1 MFTFTKLIFIILTH
15 TGGNMIKSNLPVIL
29 LKDLVLLPYQ
39 EVRVELKSEVSK
51 KVTSI
56 SKLYHDSEVLIV
68 CPLNSLEEIP
78 DASDLPKIGV
88 VGKIRSN
95 IDLPNGNQRVII
107 EGLYR
112 VRIISYVNYSNEEE
126 VLDSIITNID
136 RNSDSELEATAYL
149 RKLMSELENYIE
161 KNPFVTNSI
170 MSQIKGNTSLD
181 RLTDLVANF
190 LSLSFE
196 KKLNLMLDTS
206 SISRAKVLIKE
217 IAIENAL
224 IDLESKIETEIKKN
238 LDDEQK
244 EYILKEKIK
253 IIQSELGET
262 NPRDEGIKN
271 LKERI
276 KKTKLPERIAK
287 KIFTELERYEATS
300 EVSPDAS
307 VIRNYIE
314 YLLTVPWY
322 KETRDEKDLNRIE
335 KKLNSSHYGL
345 FEAKM
350 RIVEYIAVKSITPD
364 IQSPIICLVG
374 PPGVGKTTFA
384 ESISDALNRKFV
396 KISLGGMSDSAE
408 LVGHRRAYIGS
419 NPGKIVSS
427 LIKCESNNPV
437 FLLDEV
443 DKIKSDYKGDPSSTL
458 LDILDTSQNKR
469 FVDNYIDEEVDLS
482 NILFILTANDIN
494 SIPVALLDRL
504 EIIELSG
511 YSDQEKYIIAKEY
524 LVPFLI
530 KKHGLKNNVIKFE
543 DTAIMKMIT
552 DYTNEAGVRELERC
566 ISKIIRK
573 VITEHS
579 KSSRKVVSVR
589 IRNED
594 LFKYLRSELNNR
606 EDIKK
611 ITCSGVVRAVAYTPM
626 GGTTLDIECSSFKG
640 TGKYTY
646 TGSLGKVTTESIE
659 VAISYIRSNYK
670 EFNIEED
677 FFSTH
682 DIHINFTEG
691 RIQKDGPSAGVAI
704 VTSILSHIKN
714 KIIDSSISMTGE
726 ITLTGDVLKIG
737 GFKEKAIASVR
748 NKIKTLYIP
757 NTNLNDIDLLDKE
770 LINNIKF
777 ISINNYKDIYKKIFS

>member
-1 MFTFTKLIFIILTH
+1 
-15 TGGNMIKSNLPVIL
+15 MIKSNLPVIL

-51 KVTSI
+51 KVTEI

-112 VRIISYVNYSNEEE
+112 VKIISYVNYSNEED
-126 VLDSIITNID
+126 VLDSIITNIEHSQD
-136 RNSDSELEATAYL
+136 GELEATAYL
-149 RKLMSELENYIE
+149 RKLIGELENYID

-181 RLTDLVANF
+181 KVTDLISNF
-190 LSLSFE
+190 LPLSFE

-206 SISRAKVLIKE
+206 CISRSKILIKE

-224 IDLESKIETEIKKN
+224 TDLEGKIETDIKKS

-253 IIQSELGET
+253 IIKNELGESDPKEDT
-262 NPRDEGIKN
+262 IQNFKEKN
-271 LKERI
+271 SKL
-276 KKTKLPERIAK
+276 KLPDRIRK
-287 KIFTELERYEATS
+287 KVNSELERFESTS
-300 EVSPDAS
+300 EMSPDAG

-314 YLLTVPWY
+314 YLLSVPWY
-322 KETRDEKDLNRIE
+322 KETKDEKDLNKIE

-345 FEAKM
+345 FEAKQ
-350 RIVEYIAVKSITPD
+350 RIVEYIAVKSLASD

-384 ESISDALNRKFV
+384 ESISISLNRKFV

-482 NILFILTANDIN
+482 KILFVLTANDIN
-494 SIPVALLDRL
+494 SIPSALLDRL

-511 YSDQEKYIIAKEY
+511 YSDQEKLTIAKDY
-524 LVPFLI
+524 LIPFLI
-530 KKHGLKNNVIKFE
+530 KRHGLKNNVIKFE
-543 DTAIMKMIT
+543 DSAIKRIIE

-573 VITEHS
+573 IITEYT
-579 KSSRKVVSVR
+579 KLSRKIVSIR
-589 IRNED
+589 IKDDDLYAYLKTEYNKKNET
-594 LFKYLRSELNNR
+594 KT
-606 EDIKK
+606 
-611 ITCSGVVRAVAYTPM
+611 ITNYGVVRAVAYTPM
-626 GGTTLDIECSSFKG
+626 GGVTLDIECSSYKG

-646 TGSLGKVTTESIE
+646 TGSLGKITTESIE
-659 VAISYIRSNYK
+659 VAISYIRSNSNY
-670 EFNIEED
+670 FNIDED
-677 FFSTH
+677 FFNTH
-682 DIHINFTEG
+682 DIHIHFTEG
-691 RIQKDGPSAGVAI
+691 SVQKDGPSAGIAI
-704 VTSILSHIKN
+704 VTAILSHIKHI
-714 KIIDSSISMTGE
+714 IIDSSISMTGE
-726 ITLTGDVLKIG
+726 MTLSGDILKVG
-737 GFKEKAIASVR
+737 GIKEKTIAAVR
-748 NKIKTLYIP
+748 NKINKLYIP
-757 NTNLNDIDLLDKE
+757 KSNITDINMLDKE
-770 LINNIKF
+770 LINSTQYIP
-777 ISINNYKDIYKKIFS
+777 IENYKELYEKIFS